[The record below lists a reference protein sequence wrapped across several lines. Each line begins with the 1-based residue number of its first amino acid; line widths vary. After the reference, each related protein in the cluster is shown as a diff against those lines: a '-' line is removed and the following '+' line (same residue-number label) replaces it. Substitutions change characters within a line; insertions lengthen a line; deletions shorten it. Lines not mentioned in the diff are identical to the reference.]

1 MTESYYMRRASLQD
15 RLACRAVAR
24 LCSICKTY
32 VQKVE
37 ETWALTTEVEHP
49 RVFIDTYSSA
59 YWQLPLRMYRH
70 IRRLYDPP
78 VHTAIYWIEMYM
90 MKENGA
96 AAKSGLLKKTR
107 RLHENRDPGTVF
119 TLPHFAKL
127 NSLTQNSLCL
137 EFIFHFFHFQF
148 SNTRV

>member
-1 MTESYYMRRASLQD
+1 MTESYYMRRASVLG

-24 LCSICKTY
+24 LAQYAERMFGKY
-32 VQKVE
+32 VE
-37 ETWALTTEVEHP
+37 HGLIATEVEHP

-90 MKENGA
+90 MNENGSRCP
-96 AAKSGLLKKTR
+96 KRPL
-107 RLHENRDPGTVF
+107 
-119 TLPHFAKL
+119 
-127 NSLTQNSLCL
+127 
-137 EFIFHFFHFQF
+137 
-148 SNTRV
+148 

>member
-1 MTESYYMRRASLQD
+1 MGEVTYVLTICGGPVCKTGSPAAQSRAP
-15 RLACRAVAR
+15 
-24 LCSICKTY
+24 CSICKTY

-90 MKENGA
+90 MRENGA

-119 TLPHFAKL
+119 TLPHFAC
-127 NSLTQNSLCL
+127 SMSDSP
-137 EFIFHFFHFQF
+137 EHR
-148 SNTRV
+148 TR

>member
-24 LCSICKTY
+24 LAQYAKRMFRKY
-32 VQKVE
+32 VE
-37 ETWALTTEVEHP
+37 HGLIATEVEHP

-90 MKENGA
+90 MRENGA

-119 TLPHFAKL
+119 TLPHFAA
-127 NSLTQNSLCL
+127 S
-137 EFIFHFFHFQF
+137 
-148 SNTRV
+148 RVAE

>member
-24 LCSICKTY
+24 LAQYAERMFGKY
-32 VQKVE
+32 VE
-37 ETWALTTEVEHP
+37 HGLIATEVEHP

-78 VHTAIYWIEMYM
+78 VHTAIYWVEMYM
-90 MKENGA
+90 MKENEA
-96 AAKSGLLKKTR
+96 AVQNGLPKKDASVTR
-107 RLHENRDPGTVF
+107 EP
-119 TLPHFAKL
+119 
-127 NSLTQNSLCL
+127 
-137 EFIFHFFHFQF
+137 
-148 SNTRV
+148 